1 MDALYMGCLIAWQC
15 GDFIAHLYLS
25 CLYLALESTEGVV
38 RTADSLYRHVKALF
52 LVLILYVNTLK
63 V

>member
-25 CLYLALESTEGVV
+25 GLYLALEATDFMLLEMWQEDVH
-38 RTADSLYRHVKALF
+38 R
-52 LVLILYVNTLK
+52 NTLQELW
-63 V
+63 

>member
-15 GDFIAHLYLS
+15 GDFISHLYLS
-25 CLYLALESTEGVV
+25 CLYLALEATEGVV
-38 RTADSLYRHVKALF
+38 RTADSLYRHEKALF
-52 LVLILYVNTLK
+52 LVLILYVNILE